1 MDAQEKEAKL
11 IEWLREKGRI
21 AIAFS
26 GGVDSTYLLRVAID
40 ALGSDNVLPM
50 HAQAQLHSRREEHE
64 AEEYARD
71 MGAHLVVLPMDMHAV
86 PGLCDNPP
94 DRCYICKTAVF
105 TALWDY
111 ARAHGFDTLADGS
124 NADDVGD
131 YRPGMRALKEL
142 DVSSPLKELGM
153 TKAEIRQR
161 SAFYGLP
168 TAGKPA
174 LACLATRI
182 PYGTKLEEAVL
193 RRIDLAET
201 ALFAMGLTQVRV
213 RAHGNVARIEVPKE
227 DILAVAQRAQEVAE
241 AVKACGF
248 DFAALD
254 LSGYRMGSLNIHL
267 DEKK

>member
-1 MDAQEKEAKL
+1 MLNIQHLTKAYGDKKAVDDLSLHIAPGEICGFIGHNGAGKSTLLKL
-11 IEWLREKGRI
+11 LSRVTAPTKGTISYNGRI
-21 AIAFS
+21 ASMLEVGTGFHPELT
-26 GGVDSTYLLRVAID
+26 GRENVYMNGAI
-40 ALGSDNVLPM
+40 
-50 HAQAQLHSRREEHE
+50 
-64 AEEYARD
+64 
-71 MGAHLVVLPMDMHAV
+71 
-86 PGLCDNPP
+86 
-94 DRCYICKTAVF
+94 
-105 TALWDY
+105 
-111 ARAHGFDTLADGS
+111 
-124 NADDVGD
+124 
-131 YRPGMRALKEL
+131 
-142 DVSSPLKELGM
+142 LGM

>member
-1 MDAQEKEAKL
+1 
-11 IEWLREKGRI
+11 
-21 AIAFS
+21 
-26 GGVDSTYLLRVAID
+26 
-40 ALGSDNVLPM
+40 
-50 HAQAQLHSRREEHE
+50 
-64 AEEYARD
+64 
-71 MGAHLVVLPMDMHAV
+71 
-86 PGLCDNPP
+86 
-94 DRCYICKTAVF
+94 
-105 TALWDY
+105 
-111 ARAHGFDTLADGS
+111 
-124 NADDVGD
+124 
-131 YRPGMRALKEL
+131 MRALKEL
-142 DVSSPLKELGM
+142 GVSSPLKELGM

-182 PYGTKLEEAVL
+182 PYGIKLEEAVL